1 LTTTLPNGTA
11 SLAQQSYPG
20 LMLFVGSERRPR
32 TTPYFD
38 PLRMVSA
45 KRAGD
50 ADKNLDYLEL
60 VHVLVRRPTTEIVE
74 EEARVTRCS
83 TFTVPGIVNIA
94 PSHLIA

>member
-1 LTTTLPNGTA
+1 
-11 SLAQQSYPG
+11 
-20 LMLFVGSERRPR
+20 M
-32 TTPYFD
+32 
-38 PLRMVSA
+38 
-45 KRAGD
+45 
-50 ADKNLDYLEL
+50 DYLKV